1 MVVYTFRV
9 REAWV
14 RFPALRQIIKFMKKV
29 NQKTSWGRVA
39 EWYSDLLE
47 KEEGT
52 YQKELILPNLV
63 RLMDIKKGDAVL
75 DLACGQGFFS
85 RELYKLGAKVM
96 GVDISRELISLAEKI
111 GGEEKIEIDYK
122 VSSADNLSFIKDNS
136 LDKIVIVLAIQNIDN
151 VSGVFRE
158 CKRILKPSGKLFLVL
173 NHPAFRIP
181 KQSSWEWDEKNKSQ
195 YRRVDQY
202 LSESKIEIQ
211 MHPSASS
218 GRVPANKA
226 EMTISFH
233 RPLQY
238 YFKLL
243 GKNGFA
249 VDRLEEWNS
258 HKKSQHGPRAKAED
272 KIRKEIPI
280 FMFLEAIKLK

>member
-14 RFPALRQIIKFMKKV
+14 RFPALRHMKKD
-29 NQKTSWGRVA
+29 NQKTSWGKVA
-39 EWYSDLLE
+39 DWYSDLLE

-52 YQKELILPNLV
+52 YQKELILPNLL
-63 RLMDIKKGDAVL
+63 RLLEIKKGETIL

-85 RELYKLGAKVM
+85 REFLKAGARVI
-96 GVDISRELISLAEKI
+96 GVDVARELIHLANELTKKELPTVKTEFI
-111 GGEEKIEIDYK
+111 I
-122 VSSADNLSFIKDNS
+122 SPADDLSFIKDKS
-136 LDKIVIVLAIQNIDN
+136 IDKVVIVLAIQNIEN
-151 VSGVFRE
+151 VAGVFKE
-158 CKRILKPSGKLFLVL
+158 CQRVLRPAGKLFLVL

-211 MHPSASS
+211 MHPGDNPSE
-218 GRVPANKA
+218 K
-226 EMTISFH
+226 TISFH

-258 HKKSQHGPRAKAED
+258 HKKSQPGPRAKAED

-280 FMFLEAIKLK
+280 FMCLEAIKIN

>member
-1 MVVYTFRV
+1 MK
-9 REAWV
+9 EAN
-14 RFPALRQIIKFMKKV
+14 K
-29 NQKTSWGRVA
+29 KTSWGNVA

-63 RLMDIKKGDAVL
+63 RLMNIKKGEMVL

-96 GVDISRELISLAEKI
+96 GVDISGELISLAEKI
-111 GGEEKIEIDYK
+111 GVEEKIKIDYK

-136 LDKIVIVLAIQNIDN
+136 LDKIVIVLAIQNIEN
-151 VSGVFRE
+151 VLGVFRE

-173 NHPAFRIP
+173 NHPTFRIP

-195 YRRVDQY
+195 YRRVDRY

-258 HKKSQHGPRAKAED
+258 HKKSQPGPRAKAED

>member
-14 RFPALRQIIKFMKKV
+14 QFPALRHMKKD
-29 NQKTSWGRVA
+29 NQKTSWGKVA
-39 EWYSDLLE
+39 DWYSDLLE

-52 YQKELILPNLV
+52 YQKELILPNLL
-63 RLMDIKKGDAVL
+63 RLLEIKKGEMIL

-85 RELYKLGAKVM
+85 REFLKAGARVI
-96 GVDISRELISLAEKI
+96 GVDVARELIHLANELTKKELPTAKTEFI
-111 GGEEKIEIDYK
+111 I
-122 VSSADNLSFIKDNS
+122 SSADDLSFIKDKS
-136 LDKIVIVLAIQNIDN
+136 IDKAVIVLAIQNIEN
-151 VSGVFRE
+151 VAGVFKE
-158 CKRILKPSGKLFLVL
+158 CQRVLKPAGKLFLVL

-211 MHPSASS
+211 MHP
-218 GRVPANKA
+218 GDNPLEK
-226 EMTISFH
+226 TISFH

-258 HKKSQHGPRAKAED
+258 HKKSQPGPRARAED

-280 FMFLEAIKLK
+280 FMCLEAIKIN

>member
-1 MVVYTFRV
+1 
-9 REAWV
+9 
-14 RFPALRQIIKFMKKV
+14 MK
-29 NQKTSWGRVA
+29 NDKTSWGKVA
-39 EWYSDLLE
+39 GWYSDLLE

-52 YQKELILPNLV
+52 YQKELILPNLI
-63 RLMDIKKGDAVL
+63 RLMEIKRDELVL

-85 RELYKLGAKVM
+85 REFLKAGAKVI
-96 GVDISRELISLAEKI
+96 GVDISKELIALAEKI
-111 GGEEKIEIDYK
+111 GKAEGLRIEYQ
-122 VSSADNLSFIKDNS
+122 VSSADDLSFIKEKS
-136 LDKIVIVLAIQNIDN
+136 IDKIVIVLAIQNIEN
-151 VSGVFRE
+151 VAGVFKE
-158 CKRILKPSGKLFLVL
+158 CQRVLKSSGKLFLVL

-181 KQSSWEWDEKNKSQ
+181 KQSSWEWDQKTNDQ
-195 YRRVDQY
+195 YRRIDQY

-211 MHPSASS
+211 MHP
-218 GRVPANKA
+218 GDRPREK
-226 EMTISFH
+226 TISFH

-258 HKKSQHGPRAKAED
+258 NKKSQPGPRAKAED

-280 FMFLEAIKLK
+280 FIFLEAVKI